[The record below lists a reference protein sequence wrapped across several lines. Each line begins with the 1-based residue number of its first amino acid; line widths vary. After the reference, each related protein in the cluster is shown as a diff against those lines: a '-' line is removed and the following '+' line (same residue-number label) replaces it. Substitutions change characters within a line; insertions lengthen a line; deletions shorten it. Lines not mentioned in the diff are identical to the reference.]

1 MGSKKYKIT
10 ENEAKEIVKRCFS
23 IADFCREVGWQP
35 RGSNYKT
42 FHRYEKEYGLDTS
55 HFHKIDGYPLSGGL
69 HERKTAEEYANNKYV
84 RSSTLLKK
92 MVLEGLK
99 EWKCECCG
107 CSEWLGDKIP
117 LELHHKDGNHFNNSF
132 DNIEL
137 LCPNCH
143 AKTDS
148 YRGKNIRKGQNGRKC
163 KNCGK
168 PITRWAKNELC
179 QECLHK
185 SQRKTERPKKETLEK
200 LLREHNFVAVSKM
213 FGVSDNTIRKWCK
226 SYGLS
231 TRSCDYK

>member
-55 HFHKIDGYPLSGGL
+55 HFRKIDRCSLSGGL

-148 YRGKNIRKGQNGRKC
+148 YRGKNIRNGQNGRKC
-163 KNCGK
+163 KICGK